1 MTNTD
6 AHKQVN
12 VKLPRLTQQQMSEL
26 AAATGMTTTQTVIV
40 AIDRMH
46 HQIIVAGE
54 ADRMTEHYAA
64 QNQPSAA

>member
-40 AIDRMH
+40 AIDRIYY
-46 HQIIVAGE
+46 QIIVAGE
-54 ADRMTEHYAA
+54 TDRMAEHMAA
-64 QNQPSAA
+64 QNASAA

>member
-12 VKLPRLTQQQMSEL
+12 VKLPRLTQAQLSEL
-26 AAATGMTTTQTVIV
+26 ATATGMTTTQIVIK
-40 AIDRMH
+40 AIDDMH
-46 HQIIVAGE
+46 RQYVQ
-54 ADRMTEHYAA
+54 TPEHMAA

>member
-1 MTNTD
+1 MTTYD
-6 AHKQVN
+6 GKQYN

-54 ADRMTEHYAA
+54 TDRMTEHYAA

>member
-6 AHKQVN
+6 AHRQYN
-12 VKLPRLTQQQMSEL
+12 VKLPRLTQQQLSEL

-54 ADRMTEHYAA
+54 TDRMAEHIAA
-64 QNQPSAA
+64 QNASAA

>member
-12 VKLPRLTQQQMSEL
+12 VKLPRLTQQQLAEL
-26 AAATGMTTTQTVIV
+26 ATATGMTTTQTVIV

-54 ADRMTEHYAA
+54 TDRMPEHMAA
-64 QNQPSAA
+64 QNDSTTA